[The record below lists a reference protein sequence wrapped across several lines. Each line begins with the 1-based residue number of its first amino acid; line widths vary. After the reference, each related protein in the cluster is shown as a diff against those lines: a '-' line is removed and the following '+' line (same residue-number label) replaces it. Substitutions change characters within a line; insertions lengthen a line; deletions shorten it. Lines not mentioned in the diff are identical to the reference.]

1 MRRQKPSLKSGGH
14 FNEVVTRRSN
24 SFDCNEPEH
33 VHVQRE
39 NKVCKYWLTP
49 LALGRNDGFSVREL
63 NQIRTRIALNMETIL
78 EAWHEH
84 CG

>member
-1 MRRQKPSLKSGGH
+1 MKTQNADRKEHSRTVSYR
-14 FNEVVTRRSN
+14 FFFY
-24 SFDCNEPEH
+24 SFDCNEPED

-39 NKVCKYWLTP
+39 NKVCKYWLAP
-49 LALGRNDGFSVREL
+49 LALGRNDGFAVQEL
-63 NQIRTRIALNMETIL
+63 NQIRTRIALNLETIL